1 MAFKIHSLPFKISS
15 YYLSISKITNYK
27 IPFHSLSKTIMSS
40 TAPPVLPISN
50 PQTTARTTS
59 ASGGAI
65 KAPANN
71 LTFCAFIN
79 NLSTSLHHGLDQCR
93 PWSELADRST
103 FSKPESSKA
112 TLRVRKNFSY
122 FHTNYYVVV
131 SLILAVSLLT
141 VNVCIHDF
149 DDAKEESNR
158 ATSKDKHC
166 FKINTRLLQQ
176 TKSCFKISARSSL
189 ASKQRP
195 ICPTLTNH
203 FSLILHIGLLASW
216 TFLYLFRPLD
226 QPLVILSRTFSD
238 FETLALLS
246 TFTVFVFFLTSVR
259 FVLILILMLDA
270 AVIFLHNAF
279 CMSKDLFLN
288 DQENSQAIGFL
299 SFLHRCRHRRHHSH
313 H

>member
-1 MAFKIHSLPFKISS
+1 
-15 YYLSISKITNYK
+15 
-27 IPFHSLSKTIMSS
+27 MSS

-59 ASGGAI
+59 AGGGAI

-141 VNVCIHDF
+141 VNV
-149 DDAKEESNR
+149 
-158 ATSKDKHC
+158 
-166 FKINTRLLQQ
+166 
-176 TKSCFKISARSSL
+176 
-189 ASKQRP
+189 
-195 ICPTLTNH
+195 
-203 FSLILHIGLLASW
+203 
-216 TFLYLFRPLD
+216 Y
-226 QPLVILSRTFSD
+226 QPFVILSRTFSD

-259 FVLILILMLDA
+259 SVLILILMLDA

-279 CMSKDLFLN
+279 CMSEDLFLD

>member
-1 MAFKIHSLPFKISS
+1 
-15 YYLSISKITNYK
+15 
-27 IPFHSLSKTIMSS
+27 MSS

-59 ASGGAI
+59 AGGGAI

-93 PWSELADRST
+93 HWSELADRST

-112 TLRVRKNFSY
+112 TL
-122 FHTNYYVVV
+122 H
-131 SLILAVSLLT
+131 
-141 VNVCIHDF
+141 
-149 DDAKEESNR
+149 
-158 ATSKDKHC
+158 
-166 FKINTRLLQQ
+166 
-176 TKSCFKISARSSL
+176 
-189 ASKQRP
+189 
-195 ICPTLTNH
+195 
-203 FSLILHIGLLASW
+203 
-216 TFLYLFRPLD
+216 

-259 FVLILILMLDA
+259 SVLILILMLDA

-279 CMSKDLFLN
+279 CMSEDLFLDN
-288 DQENSQAIGFL
+288 QENSQAIGFL
-299 SFLHRCRHRRHHSH
+299 SFLHRCRHRRHRRHHSH

>member
-1 MAFKIHSLPFKISS
+1 
-15 YYLSISKITNYK
+15 
-27 IPFHSLSKTIMSS
+27 MSS

-59 ASGGAI
+59 AGGGAI

-141 VNVCIHDF
+141 VN
-149 DDAKEESNR
+149 
-158 ATSKDKHC
+158 
-166 FKINTRLLQQ
+166 
-176 TKSCFKISARSSL
+176 
-189 ASKQRP
+189 P
-195 ICPTLTNH
+195 ICPTFTNH

-216 TFLYLFRPLD
+216 TFLYLFRPSD
-226 QPLVILSRTFSD
+226 QPFVILSRTFSD

-259 FVLILILMLDA
+259 SVLILILMLDA

-279 CMSKDLFLN
+279 CMSEDLFLD

>member
-1 MAFKIHSLPFKISS
+1 
-15 YYLSISKITNYK
+15 
-27 IPFHSLSKTIMSS
+27 MSS

-59 ASGGAI
+59 AGGGAI

-93 PWSELADRST
+93 HWSELADRST

-141 VNVCIHDF
+141 VNIALTNKV
-149 DDAKEESNR
+149 
-158 ATSKDKHC
+158 
-166 FKINTRLLQQ
+166 LLQDFCKI
-176 TKSCFKISARSSL
+176 KSCLKTKGFKVIQGSVIE
-189 ASKQRP
+189 P

-216 TFLYLFRPLD
+216 TFLYLFRPSD

-259 FVLILILMLDA
+259 SVLILILMLDA

-279 CMSKDLFLN
+279 CMSEDLFLD

-299 SFLHRCRHRRHHSH
+299 SFLHRCRHRRHRRHHSH